1 MSMRANLGRL
11 LGVIASVWLVACGGG
26 GNHDDL
32 KQWMREA
39 TKNQHGK
46 IPPLPEVK
54 PYEPAVYQAEI
65 LTDPFKP
72 ARIEPEGKKR
82 RTSGKLQ
89 PDFEAREL
97 RNNPLE
103 RYPLESLSMIGYLKI
118 GNMPY
123 AVVQMDQLVKQ
134 VKIGEYIGQDFG
146 IVTQVSDTEV
156 TVRELIQDSAGDWS
170 ERTSTLLLQEKSDKK
185 EVKR

>member
-1 MSMRANLGRL
+1 MSRL
-11 LGVIASVWLVACGGG
+11 SCFRWLMVCLSVMWLTACGSG

-32 KQWMREA
+32 KQWMRES
-39 TKNQHGK
+39 TKNLHGR

-54 PYEPAVYQAEI
+54 PYEAARYEAET
-65 LTDPFKP
+65 LPDPFRP
-72 ARIEPEGKKR
+72 TQIDQDTKKR
-82 RTSGKLQ
+82 RGTGKLQ

-103 RYPLESLSMIGYLKI
+103 RYPLESLNMIGYLKI
-118 GNMPY
+118 GKMLY
-123 AVVQMDQLVKQ
+123 AVVQAEQLVKQ
-134 VKIGEYIGQDFG
+134 VKIGEYLGQDFG

-170 ERTSTLLLQEKSDKK
+170 ERTSTLLLQEKTDKK
-185 EVKR
+185 EGKR

>member
-1 MSMRANLGRL
+1 MKPRTNVRIFL
-11 LGVIASVWLVACGGG
+11 LGSCCLWLVACGGG
-26 GNHDDL
+26 ANHDDL

-54 PYEPAVYQAEI
+54 PYQPAVYQAEI
-65 LTDPFKP
+65 LPDPFKP
-72 ARIEPEGKKR
+72 GRIESEGKKR
-82 RTSGKLQ
+82 RSSGKLQ

-103 RYPLESLSMIGYLKI
+103 RYSLETLNMIGYLKI
-118 GNMPY
+118 GSMPY
-123 AVVQMDQLVKQ
+123 AVVQADQLVKQ

-146 IVTQVSDTEV
+146 IVTQISDTEV

-185 EVKR
+185 GGK

>member
-1 MSMRANLGRL
+1 MNGHSDRRFFVAL
-11 LGVIASVWLVACGGG
+11 LLSLFLAGCGSR

-39 TKNQHGK
+39 TKNLQGK

-54 PYEPAVYQAEI
+54 PYEAAEYQAET
-65 LTDPFKP
+65 LPDPFK
-72 ARIEPEGKKR
+72 AALMEQDAKKR
-82 RTSGKLQ
+82 RGSGKLQ

-103 RYPLESLSMIGYLKI
+103 RYPLESLTMIGYLKI
-118 GNMPY
+118 GKMPY
-123 AVVQMDQLVKQ
+123 AVVQAEQLVKQ
-134 VKIGEYIGQDFG
+134 VKIGEYVGQDFG
-146 IVTQVSDTEV
+146 IVTQVTDTEV

-170 ERTSTLLLQEKSDKK
+170 ERTSTLLLQEKTDKK
-185 EVKR
+185 GAK